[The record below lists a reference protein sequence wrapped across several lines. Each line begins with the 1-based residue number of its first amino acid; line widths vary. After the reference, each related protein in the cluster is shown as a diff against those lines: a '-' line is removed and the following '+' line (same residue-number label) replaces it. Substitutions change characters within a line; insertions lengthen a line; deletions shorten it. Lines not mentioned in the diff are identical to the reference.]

1 MSAVS
6 GAYTGYLSVC
16 SGNAAHVISLLWMQK
31 KFVILLCQ
39 IIYILPFWGE

>member
-16 SGNAAHVISLLWMQK
+16 SVNAAHVISLLWMQK